1 MYLYNPKTSKYV
13 SYNRQTRLVT
23 PTVGAAQATE
33 LTEEEAINLLA
44 RCTKKLK
51 DFQCV
56 QELKLCMD
64 GTVQP
69 LTSEDGNAQ
78 TLKKV
83 KRRPF
88 RPTERISIYTRDRGI
103 CGICGEFVPPNEA
116 TIDHI
121 VPISKGGTYA
131 LENLQCCCRRCN
143 LLKADALP
151 DDFFNLLVDITEY
164 QVLDKKNKKM
174 RKAFKKIFPKAK
186 AKAEKK
192 KNKKEQKEQKKKG
205 KKKA

>member
-1 MYLYNPKTSKYV
+1 MYLYNPKTNKYV

-23 PTVGAAQATE
+23 PTVEAAQATK
-33 LTEEEAINLLA
+33 LTEEEATGLLA

-56 QELKLCMD
+56 QELVICEN
-64 GTVQP
+64 GTTQP
-69 LTSEDGNAQ
+69 
-78 TLKKV
+78 LKKV
-83 KRRPF
+83 KRRKF
-88 RPTERISIYTRDRGI
+88 RPAERISIYTRDRGI

-131 LENLQCCCRRCN
+131 PENLQCCCRRCN
-143 LLKADALP
+143 QLKADALP

-164 QVLDKKNKKM
+164 QVLGKKNKKM
-174 RKAFKKIFPKAK
+174 RKAFKKMFPKAK
-186 AKAEKK
+186 AKTEKK
-192 KNKKEQKEQKKKG
+192 KNKKEQKEQKKKD
-205 KKKA
+205 KKKHKK